1 MNKIKQ
7 VIWDSGYRQNYI
19 TEKMNIQQS
28 VLSMWINESRKPNKE
43 RMKQLCK
50 LLNCKPK
57 DLYPEGMPK

>member
-19 TEKMNIQQS
+19 TEEMGIQQS
-28 VLSMWINESRKPNKE
+28 VLSMWINESRKTNKE

>member
-50 LLNCKPK
+50 WLNCKPK